1 MKIFLSPSNQDDNRY
16 AYGDT
21 NESVQC
27 GKIAEA
33 CKAALE
39 RNGFE
44 VMLMHDETMSDKVAA
59 ANEWGA
65 DYYIPIHTNAFNGKV
80 SGTRMF
86 YYTIGGQG
94 QQLCEAIFNRLAPFT
109 PGTSENI
116 RQHTGLYETRMPNA
130 HVAYIEV
137 DFHDV
142 PSVAKWLVENTK
154 AIGEVIA
161 HGICDHAGVE
171 YKQAEPQGDKLYR
184 VQVGAFRNRDYAL
197 KLMSELK
204 QIGYDAFIVS
214 AEK

>member
-1 MKIFLSPSNQDDNRY
+1 MKILKIFLSPSNQDDNRY

-33 CKAALE
+33 CKEALE

-44 VMLMHDETMSDKVAA
+44 VMLMHDETMADKVAA

-65 DYYIPIHTNAFNGKV
+65 DYYIAIHTNAFNGQV

-137 DFHDV
+137 DVHDV
-142 PSVAKWLVENTK
+142 PSVAKWIIENTV

-171 YKQAEPQGDKLYR
+171 YKQVAPNVDKLYR
-184 VQVGAFRNRDYAL
+184 VQVGAFRNRKYAEAL
-197 KLMSELK
+197 RNELK
-204 QIGYDAFIVS
+204 ENGYDAFIV
-214 AEK
+214 

>member
-1 MKIFLSPSNQDDNRY
+1 MKVFLSPSNQDDNRY
-16 AYGDT
+16 AYGGT

-33 CKAALE
+33 CKAALD

-44 VMLMHDETMSDKVAA
+44 VMLMHDETMADKVAA
-59 ANEWGA
+59 ANNWGA
-65 DYYIPIHTNAFNGKV
+65 EYYIPIHTNAFNGQV

-142 PSVAKWLVENTK
+142 PSVAKWLVENTQ

>member
-1 MKIFLSPSNQDDNRY
+1 MKILKIFLSPSNQDDNRY

-33 CKAALE
+33 CKEALE

-44 VMLMHDETMSDKVAA
+44 VMLMHDETMADKVAA

-65 DYYIPIHTNAFNGKV
+65 DYYIAIHTNAFNGQV

-142 PSVAKWLVENTK
+142 PSVAKWIIENTV

-171 YKQAEPQGDKLYR
+171 YKQVAPNVDKLYR
-184 VQVGAFRNRDYAL
+184 VQVGAFRNRKYAEAL
-197 KLMSELK
+197 RNELK
-204 QIGYDAFIVS
+204 ENGYDAFIV
-214 AEK
+214 

>member
-1 MKIFLSPSNQDDNRY
+1 MKILKIFLSPSNQDDNRY

-44 VMLMHDETMSDKVAA
+44 VMLMHDETMADKVAA

-65 DYYIPIHTNAFNGKV
+65 DYYIPIHTNAFNGQV

-142 PSVAKWLVENTK
+142 PSVAKWIVENTTE
-154 AIGEVIA
+154 IGEVIA

-171 YKQAEPQGDKLYR
+171 YKQAEPNADKLYR
-184 VQVGAFRNRDYAL
+184 VQVGAFRNRKYAEAL
-197 KLMSELK
+197 RNELK
-204 QIGYDAFIVS
+204 ENGYDAFIV
-214 AEK
+214 

>member
-1 MKIFLSPSNQDDNRY
+1 MKILKIFLSPSNQDDNRY

-21 NESVQC
+21 NEYVQC

-44 VMLMHDETMSDKVAA
+44 VMLMHDETMADKVAA

-65 DYYIPIHTNAFNGKV
+65 DYYIAIHTNAFNGQV

-142 PSVAKWLVENTK
+142 PSVAKWIVENTTE
-154 AIGEVIA
+154 IGEVIA
-161 HGICDHAGVE
+161 HGICDYAGVE
-171 YKQAEPQGDKLYR
+171 YKQVAPNVDKLYR
-184 VQVGAFRNRDYAL
+184 VQVGAFRNRKYAEAL
-197 KLMSELK
+197 RDELK
-204 QIGYDAFIVS
+204 GNGYDAFIV
-214 AEK
+214 